1 MLDIIYIIIIIVIKR
16 YSDVIRIMLQLLL
29 YNNNNILR
37 RIKTTTHAILR
48 RSRSTPSL
56 SDTTTP
62 ATLPAEN
69 GCLRHGY
76 LRIIILWRDLGVRT
90 NILRYEPFITER
102 GISCVRTRRL
112 QGEKE

>member
-1 MLDIIYIIIIIVIKR
+1 MLDIIYIITIIVIKR

-29 YNNNNILR
+29 YNNNNNILR
-37 RIKTTTHAILR
+37 RIKTTTHAMLR

-76 LRIIILWRDLGVRT
+76 LRIIIL
-90 NILRYEPFITER
+90 
-102 GISCVRTRRL
+102 
-112 QGEKE
+112 